1 MSRQL
6 SSTTAQGA
14 ELLHL
19 TIFGKPFLSLQTH
32 FVQTLFA
39 CTQLRFYKHQTT
51 GCEGRIGVSDAGGV
65 CTALRHTAVLP
76 HTLPP
81 HPKTSP
87 SGEVS
92 TSLSWEKANLLA
104 KQVRIP
110 TSLWILPGRRSCC
123 RLRCSGGTGAVRHGQ
138 DPVTRRLQLITFWA
152 RINHTQSKMGTF
164 LIHSFTHP
172 CFPGG
177 CSPRRPPYCIHL
189 GDEGIQPSIPFTK
202 TVPTDVTISGFLPS
216 FSKFHTAQLCGQSS
230 SRSPWMKQERFSWLS
245 ALLEAQ

>member
-6 SSTTAQGA
+6 RSTTAQGA

-104 KQVRIP
+104 KQARNPHSRAGGAAAACGVVGELGQFGMDRI
-110 TSLWILPGRRSCC
+110 
-123 RLRCSGGTGAVRHGQ
+123 
-138 DPVTRRLQLITFWA
+138 
-152 RINHTQSKMGTF
+152 QS
-164 LIHSFTHP
+164 
-172 CFPGG
+172 PGG
-177 CSPRRPPYCIHL
+177 CSSSLFGPVLTTRRAKWAHFSSTASLIPVSQAVALHGGHLTAFIWEMKESSHRSLSPRLFQLTLQFLDFFPPF
-189 GDEGIQPSIPFTK
+189 PSSTLLSSVAKAAPE
-202 TVPTDVTISGFLPS
+202 VPG
-216 FSKFHTAQLCGQSS
+216 
-230 SRSPWMKQERFSWLS
+230 
-245 ALLEAQ
+245 

>member
-1 MSRQL
+1 MLEVS
-6 SSTTAQGA
+6 AQRSG
-14 ELLHL
+14 
-19 TIFGKPFLSLQTH
+19 
-32 FVQTLFA
+32 
-39 CTQLRFYKHQTT
+39 TQLCSLTHCHPTPKRVPRVKSAHLSP
-51 GCEGRIGVSDAGGV
+51 GRKP
-65 CTALRHTAVLP
+65 TFLP
-76 HTLPP
+76 N
-81 HPKTSP
+81 KR
-87 SGEVS
+87 E
-92 TSLSWEKANLLA
+92 
-104 KQVRIP
+104 IP
-110 TSLWILPGRRSCC
+110 TSLWILQGRRSCC

-202 TVPTDVTISGFLPS
+202 TVPTDVTISGFLSS